1 MNVVAIAGSTIP
13 SDTANSIQ
21 VMKACSALVQL
32 GHTVTLVVPGDRELG
47 IGNWESGIGNQELGI
62 VQRPTSN
69 VNLKVHYGLQ
79 TDFPIEW
86 LASTSR
92 RMFTRQAVQRARALK
107 LDVLYTWFP
116 QSAVFGLL
124 YKIPTIFEIHIQP
137 TGLFGPAWHQAFAR
151 LRGRKRLV
159 SITRALVDV
168 LERDFHIRMNPADIV
183 IAPNGVDLERF
194 ASLPSTP
201 ELARRQLNLPS
212 APTVMCTG
220 HLYAGRGADL
230 FLALAKSIPQAHFV
244 WVGGRPDD
252 IAAWKGRAEAQNIS
266 NLTFTGFIPNQNL
279 PLYQSA
285 ADILLMPYSRSILG
299 SSGTADSASVASPMK
314 MFEYMAAG
322 RAIVTADL
330 PVIREVL
337 NEKNAV
343 FCEPSAIIGGRDA
356 SSRDHNSHSELVIR
370 NWRLEIERLLV
381 DEERRRELGK
391 QAQRDVEGY
400 TWLARAERILDGFVV

>member
-1 MNVVAIAGSTIP
+1 
-13 SDTANSIQ
+13 
-21 VMKACSALVQL
+21 
-32 GHTVTLVVPGDRELG
+32 
-47 IGNWESGIGNQELGI
+47 
-62 VQRPTSN
+62 
-69 VNLKVHYGLQ
+69 LQ

-86 LASTSR
+86 LSSSSR
-92 RMFTRQAVQRARALK
+92 RAFTWQSVQRARALK
-107 LDVLYTWFP
+107 PDMLYTWFP

-124 YKIPTIFEIHIQP
+124 YRIPTVFEIHIQP
-137 TGLFGPAWHQAFAR
+137 TGFFGPAWHQVFAR
-151 LRGRKRLV
+151 WPGRKRLV

-168 LERDFHIRMNPADIV
+168 LEHDYNLRMKPDEVV

-194 ASLPSTP
+194 ASLPASQTP
-201 ELARRQLNLPS
+201 EAARRALDLPS

-230 FLALAKSIPQAHFV
+230 FLALARSIPHAHFV
-244 WVGGRPDD
+244 WVGGRLEDV
-252 IAAWKGRAEAQNIS
+252 AAWKGRAEKENIP
-266 NLTFTGFIPNQNL
+266 NLTFTGFIPNQDL

-285 ADILLMPYSRSILG
+285 ADILLMPYSRSIMG

-343 FCEPSAIIGGRDA
+343 FCEPDEVGD
-356 SSRDHNSHSELVIR
+356 
-370 NWRLEIERLLV
+370 WRLEIEGLLA
-381 DEERRRELGK
+381 DEARRIELGK
-391 QAQRDVEGY
+391 QAKEAVKGY
-400 TWLARAERILDGFVV
+400 AWLARAGKILGGL